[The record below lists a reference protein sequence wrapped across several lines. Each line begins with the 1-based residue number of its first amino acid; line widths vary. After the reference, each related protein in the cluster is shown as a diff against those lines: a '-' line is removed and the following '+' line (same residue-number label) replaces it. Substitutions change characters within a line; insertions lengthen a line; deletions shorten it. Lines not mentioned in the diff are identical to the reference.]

1 MRLYLVQHGAAL
13 AKDVDPARPLSEQ
26 GEQDVRRIAAFLARA
41 GVGVGRIWHSGKRRA
56 EQTAEQLAAALPP
69 HPKPEAR
76 AGMDPDDP
84 TDTLA
89 YDVTGWDRDTMI
101 CGHLPFMARLSARL
115 LTGREDGAAIGFT
128 PGTVACLERT
138 GERQFA
144 LRWMIS
150 PDLLRGNA

>member
-1 MRLYLVQHGAAL
+1 MRLYLVQHGAAV
-13 AKDVDPARPLSEQ
+13 AKDVDPARPLSGQ
-26 GEQDVRRIAAFLARA
+26 GEQDVRRSAAVLARA

-56 EQTAEQLAAALPP
+56 EQTATLLAAALPP

-76 AGMDPDDP
+76 EGMDPDDP

-89 YDVTGWDRDTMI
+89 YDVTGWTHDTML

-115 LTGREDGAAIGFT
+115 LTGREDGAAVGFV
-128 PGTVACLERT
+128 PGTVLCLERVA
-138 GERQFA
+138 ERQFA

-150 PDLLRGNA
+150 PDLLQD